1 MRLKNKKMGKLVIFL
16 LAAILCALV
25 IAAALASKPADSA
38 TTQALETPAKG
49 MPVSV
54 RRVEPQ
60 ARSVV
65 IRAHGEARPIWQTT
79 LRAQVDGQVDYL
91 GRGLRAGTIVKRGE
105 VLLRLTRGD
114 YEHQVAEVKSRLAAA
129 EVTLF
134 REEREVK
141 EAKRN
146 WKRSGIQ
153 GRPGSPL
160 VLRQPQLLAARSEL
174 DAARA
179 ALNAAQTRLS
189 HTEIGAPFDGVI
201 LKRSVNPGESLFV
214 GDAVATLYNTDAM
227 EIRVHLN
234 AHQWS
239 RLPAPLLGSTV
250 TVKGPQQSAV
260 WEARV
265 VRQGRSISQASRQRA
280 LFLQVQQPLDQTPPL
295 LPGTF
300 VQAEIVGREIA
311 DLLAVPEAALTK
323 AGQVWFVDADNRLRP
338 RRLEAL
344 FFESGLAYIQAQAE
358 MAAPLRVAVYPNSSF
373 TRGLPVQPLMEEK
386 EG

>member
-1 MRLKNKKMGKLVIFL
+1 MGLKNRKTGKLVIFL
-16 LAAILCALV
+16 LVAALCALV
-25 IAAALASKPADSA
+25 LAAALTSKPADSA
-38 TTQALETPAKG
+38 IARTVETPTRG

-54 RRVEPQ
+54 RRVDPQ
-60 ARSVV
+60 SRSVV
-65 IRAHGEARPIWQTT
+65 IRAHGEARPLWQTT
-79 LRAQVDGQVDYL
+79 LRAQVDGQIVYL
-91 GRGLRAGTIVKRGE
+91 GGGLRAGTLVKRGE
-105 VLLRLTRGD
+105 VLLRLARGE
-114 YEHQVAEVKSRLAAA
+114 YEHQVAEAKSRLAAA
-129 EVTLF
+129 EVALF

-146 WKRSGIQ
+146 WRRSGIQ

-179 ALNAAQTRLS
+179 ALEAARTRLS
-189 HTEIGAPFDGVI
+189 HTEIHAPFDGVI
-201 LKRSVNPGESLFV
+201 LERSVNPGESLFA

-227 EIRVHLN
+227 EIGVQLN

-239 RLPAPLLGSTV
+239 RLPEPLLGSTV
-250 TVKGPQQSAV
+250 TLKDPQQSGI

-265 VRQGRSISQASRQRA
+265 VRQGRSLSQTSRQRA
-280 LFLQVQQPLDQTPPL
+280 LFLQVQHPLEQTPPL

-300 VQAEIVGREIA
+300 VQAEIVGREMA

-323 AGQVWFVDADNRLRP
+323 AGQVWFVDAHNRLRP

-358 MAAPLRVAVYPNSSF
+358 MAAPLRVAVHPNSSF
-373 TRGLPVQPLMEEK
+373 TSGLLVQPLTEKK